1 MKISNRL
8 YKKHGAN
15 TVILPPPPE
24 SGDLGDQKIDIEQG
38 PLPANP
44 VSPFLSQFVLEEGD
58 DALDPST
65 FEAYEPDVTRHRQ
78 IALPEEIKGDP
89 KEIQRLLEQLR
100 NPANEY
106 GGPTENPAQSQMP
119 TLPPQRPSGWRT
131 PYMLEE
137 ERNQLHYNERPGK
150 FHPSQ
155 NVGPEVSTIAPPKS
169 SPTVRP
175 GEKNKKA
182 NSIDKLVKLCEEFQT
197 RTEMLPPPM
206 EHGQGLNIKAPS
218 GRPLSEKDLELG
230 RDVSIWDDFVP
241 ERDLEQEDLLRGKRH
256 QAEVDEL
263 TWQVQKY
270 LGEHELEKQNDI
282 PTELIPPAP
291 DTDKVPDT
299 IQEPSKKVASAD
311 QLLGLCVRF
320 NDLCSKF

>member
-1 MKISNRL
+1 
-8 YKKHGAN
+8 
-15 TVILPPPPE
+15 
-24 SGDLGDQKIDIEQG
+24 
-38 PLPANP
+38 
-44 VSPFLSQFVLEEGD
+44 
-58 DALDPST
+58 
-65 FEAYEPDVTRHRQ
+65 
-78 IALPEEIKGDP
+78 
-89 KEIQRLLEQLR
+89 
-100 NPANEY
+100 
-106 GGPTENPAQSQMP
+106 
-119 TLPPQRPSGWRT
+119 
-131 PYMLEE
+131 
-137 ERNQLHYNERPGK
+137 
-150 FHPSQ
+150 
-155 NVGPEVSTIAPPKS
+155 
-169 SPTVRP
+169 
-175 GEKNKKA
+175 
-182 NSIDKLVKLCEEFQT
+182 
-197 RTEMLPPPM
+197 MLPPPM